1 MVFTGNTQ
9 LYALISIIWLV
20 LLNKIMVIYAALIWV
35 AGNLQLFVKKRF
47 ELPRGNDV
55 CD

>member
-20 LLNKIMVIYAALIWV
+20 LLLNKIMVIYAALIWV
-35 AGNLQLFVKKRF
+35 AVNLQLIVKKSLNCGGQ
-47 ELPRGNDV
+47 E
-55 CD
+55 